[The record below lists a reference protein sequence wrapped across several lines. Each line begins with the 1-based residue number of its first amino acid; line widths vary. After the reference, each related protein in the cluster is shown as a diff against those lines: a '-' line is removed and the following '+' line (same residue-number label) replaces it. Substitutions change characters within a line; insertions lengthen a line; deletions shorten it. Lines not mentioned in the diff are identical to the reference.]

1 MAQKATLAS
10 RGMRVKLETQERITT
25 TFHPVG
31 SKGQRDTEAQ
41 KDPRDLQDM
50 WDHLGQMSVR
60 SWISS

>member
-1 MAQKATLAS
+1 
-10 RGMRVKLETQERITT
+10 MRVKWETQERITT